1 MIRPRTLLERL
12 AEAGN
17 PGQGFSDTTV
27 LRRSILANLRRI
39 LNTRP
44 GSVPACPQLGIP
56 PPHELASRWPA
67 AREAVLAQIRQAIT
81 AGEPRLAAV
90 EVGEASGGDPAIL
103 RLRLTATLA
112 DGSRQPFVCD
122 TTFNPVGRVETGA

>member
-1 MIRPRTLLERL
+1 MIRPRALLERL
-12 AEAGN
+12 AEAGTGGRQL
-17 PGQGFSDTTV
+17 PDATV

-44 GSVPACPQLGIP
+44 GSVPACPRLGVP

-67 AREAVLAQIRQAIT
+67 GREAVMAQIRQAI
-81 AGEPRLAAV
+81 AEGEPRLAAI
-90 EVGEASGGDPAIL
+90 EVAESTGGDPAIL
-103 RLRLTATLA
+103 RLRLSAALA

-122 TTFNPVGRVETGA
+122 TTFNPAGRVDTGA